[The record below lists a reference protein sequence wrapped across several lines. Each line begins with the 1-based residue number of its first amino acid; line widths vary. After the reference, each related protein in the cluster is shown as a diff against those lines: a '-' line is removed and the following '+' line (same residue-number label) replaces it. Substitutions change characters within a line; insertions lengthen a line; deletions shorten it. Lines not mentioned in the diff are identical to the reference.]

1 MTGARTLEGTPNP
14 EAPNPQ
20 LPVVQKLRVRYAKR
34 GRLRFTSHRDFA
46 RAFERA
52 VRRSGVP
59 IGFSSGFSPHPKISY
74 ANAAPTGS
82 ASEAEFLEIGL
93 TEPRLPDDVREA
105 LDLALPPGLD
115 ILDVVVA
122 GPGSLADRLEA
133 SEWLIEL
140 PGADPQPLS
149 TAVTSFLAAE
159 AITVDRMTK
168 RGLRAIDIRGP
179 VVALTAEGAAVR
191 AVVRTAVPTVRP
203 EDIVAG
209 LRERGLGQAG
219 MPLAQRLNQGPLSE
233 TGRGVEVLDPLR

>member
-1 MTGARTLEGTPNP
+1 
-14 EAPNPQ
+14 
-20 LPVVQKLRVRYAKR
+20 
-34 GRLRFTSHRDFA
+34 
-46 RAFERA
+46 
-52 VRRSGVP
+52 VP

-93 TEPRLPDDVREA
+93 TAPCHPEVVRARLDE
-105 LDLALPPGLD
+105 ALPPGLD
-115 ILDVVVA
+115 IVDVVVA

-140 PGADPQPLS
+140 PSADPQPLS